1 MKTALKSDVGLIRTV
16 NEDRAVVQ
24 NRLNGFTLAIVADGM
39 GGHQAG
45 DIASQI
51 AIDTVKRELQ
61 NIEPGMSPEECGQRI
76 ADAVRKANR
85 EVFEIASSQEQ
96 YQGMGTTIVVALVS
110 DELIII
116 AHIGDSRAYKLDD
129 EFMIQLTEDHSLVN
143 ELVKSGQISPEEANS
158 HPRRNVLTRALG
170 TDEQVEVDLCID
182 AWKQEDV
189 LLLCSDGL
197 SSLLDDGQ
205 ITAIL
210 RSGEELQSKANL
222 LVQSALQAGGDDNIT
237 VVLLANV
244 QADDEEKG

>member
-1 MKTALKSDVGLIRTV
+1 MKTANKSDVGLIRTV

-24 NRLNGFTLAIVADGM
+24 DDLNGFTLAIVADGM

-51 AIDTVKRELQ
+51 AIDTVQRELQ
-61 NIEPGMSPEECGQRI
+61 DIHVGMKPDECEQRI
-76 ADAVRKANR
+76 ADAVKKANR
-85 EVFEIASSQEQ
+85 EVLEIASNQEQ

-110 DELIII
+110 EELIII

-170 TDEQVEVDLCID
+170 TDEQVDVDIQLD
-182 AWKQEDV
+182 TWKRDD
-189 LLLCSDGL
+189 LLMLCSDGL
-197 SSLLDDGQ
+197 SSLLYDEQ
-205 ITAIL
+205 ITDIL
-210 RSGEELQSKANL
+210 RSEEELESKVNR
-222 LVQSALQAGGDDNIT
+222 LVQSALKAGGDDNIT
-237 VVLLANV
+237 VVLLANT

>member
-1 MKTALKSDVGLIRTV
+1 MKTANKSDVGLIRTV

-24 NRLNGFTLAIVADGM
+24 GRLNGFTMAIVADGM

-51 AIDTVKRELQ
+51 AIDTVQRELQ
-61 NIEPGMSPEECGQRI
+61 DIYIGMSPDECERRI
-76 ADAVRKANR
+76 ADAVQKANR
-85 EVFEIASSQEQ
+85 EVFEIASNQEQ

-110 DELIII
+110 EELIII

-143 ELVKSGQISPEEANS
+143 ELVKSGQLSPEEANS

-170 TDEQVEVDLCID
+170 TDEQVEVDIHLD
-182 AWKQEDV
+182 TWKQDD
-189 LLLCSDGL
+189 LLMLCSDGL
-197 SSLLDDGQ
+197 SSLLHDEQ

-210 RSGEELQSKANL
+210 RSEEELESKANR
-222 LVQSALQAGGDDNIT
+222 LVQSALEAGGDDNIT
-237 VVLLANV
+237 VVLLANA
-244 QADDEEKG
+244 QADDEEEG